1 MTIRY
6 KISSTSKPGTGKEGE
21 KIYFPRLTGSSPV
34 DLDYLSGIIEQ
45 RSTASR
51 ADVYLILLEFAR
63 LIPELL
69 TSGKTILVKDLGSFQ
84 LHARVSTADS
94 PEKVTFRNI
103 KEIRMSFLPDKK
115 LKGKLKRVSFERQ
128 G

>member
-6 KISSTSKPGTGKEGE
+6 KITSTSKPGAGKDGE

-34 DLDYLSGIIEQ
+34 DLDYLSRIIEQ
-45 RSTASR
+45 RSSASK
-51 ADVYLILLEFAR
+51 ADVYLILLEFAQ
-63 LIPELL
+63 LVPELL
-69 TSGKTILVKDLGSFQ
+69 TEGKTIVVKDLGSFQ
-84 LHARVSTADS
+84 LHARVSAADS

-115 LKGKLKRVSFERQ
+115 IKKRLNKINFQRQ